1 MAAACRLAVDSA
13 ALVVG
18 VSALYVPV
26 REPLDLPMPDREREV
41 EEVQAMA
48 SSLAA
53 EYGIE
58 YKGVVERT
66 RNPGRL
72 VVDAAVENDAQLII
86 VGSPQKRRLARSL
99 HEEFFGQTVD
109 FILRRAPCR
118 VIVTHFPTEVAEQS
132 ASV

>member
-1 MAAACRLAVDSA
+1 MASACRLAVDSA
-13 ALVVG
+13 AVVVG
-18 VSALYVPV
+18 VSALFVPV
-26 REPLDLPMPDREREV
+26 REPLDIPMPEREQEV
-41 EEVQAMA
+41 REVQEMA
-48 SSLAA
+48 ASLAA

-58 YKGVVERT
+58 YTSVVGRT

-72 VVDAAVENDAQLII
+72 VVDAAVEHDAQLII

-118 VIVTHFPTEVAEQS
+118 VIVTHFPTEVAEQP
-132 ASV
+132 AAV